1 MTEARPELESL
12 AVGPLPL
19 INHFLQR
26 LRLDEHLEQAV
37 PHRDRRCKLAPA
49 RVLGVFVRNL
59 LLSRYP
65 LYEIPEWTAGYV
77 PELLGLAP
85 EEGRLL
91 NDDRIGRCLD
101 GLFEAD
107 RARLLT
113 SFVLS
118 MVEEFDLK
126 LKVLHN
132 DSTTISF
139 TGRYPRRR
147 RRRGPVPVHITYG
160 HSKDHRPDLKQL
172 LFELTVTE
180 DGAVPVW
187 VGLHDGNI
195 TDDQTHIGTWKALCQ
210 IVGSPNFIYVADSK
224 LCVTETMTTI
234 TGQGG
239 HFVTV
244 LPATRKEEKWFKEYI
259 QTHTIPWEDVWGR
272 PSARRKADPPDIF
285 RGFEAPLRSAEGF
298 RILWYHTSVK
308 HQIDQQARQAR
319 IDRAVA
325 ELEFL
330 KNRVGARQLKTP
342 EEVEDAAVKILQ
354 TMKAERWLEV
364 EVEPGEEVSFRQVG
378 PGRPGKKTVYRP
390 VRRPHPKLHWK
401 LREETITYDTKID
414 GLFPLVTDLKE
425 ATLKQVLLW
434 YKFQPRLEKRFE
446 ELKTV
451 LGVRPVSLK
460 KVERVEA
467 YCFLYFVALVVDA
480 LVEREIRRAMKKERI
495 RTLPLY
501 PEKRLCKAPTAER
514 VLDLFASIRR
524 HRLLNEGKEVQR
536 FRDKLSRL
544 QRQVLRLLGVR
555 TAAYNT

>member
-1 MTEARPELESL
+1 MHDAGTELESL
-12 AVGPLPL
+12 AVGPLPV
-19 INHFLQR
+19 INHFLGR
-26 LRLDEHLEQAV
+26 LRLEEHLAEAV
-37 PHRDRRCKLAPA
+37 PHTDRRRKLPPA

-65 LYEIPEWTAGYV
+65 LYEIPEWVEGHV
-77 PELLGLAP
+77 PELLGLASG
-85 EEGRLL
+85 EARLL

-113 SFVLS
+113 RFVVA
-118 MVEEFDLK
+118 MVEEFKLG

-132 DSTTISF
+132 DSTTIAF
-139 TGRYPRRR
+139 TGRYSRRVG
-147 RRRGPVPVHITYG
+147 RRGPLPVHITHG

-187 VGLHDGNI
+187 VGLHDGNV

-210 IVGSPNFIYVADSK
+210 IVGGANFIYVADSK
-224 LCVTETMTTI
+224 LCVTETMTYI

-244 LPATRKEEKWFKEYI
+244 LPATRKEERWFKDYI
-259 QTHTIPWEDVWGR
+259 QTHPIPWEDVWRR
-272 PSARRKADPPDIF
+272 PPQRRKDGPADIF
-285 RGFEAPLRSAEGF
+285 RGVDSPLRSAEGY
-298 RILWYHTSVK
+298 RVLWYHSSVK
-308 HQIDQQARQAR
+308 HELDQQARQIR

-330 KNRVGARQLKTP
+330 KGRVGKRQLKTLGQ
-342 EEVEDAAVKILQ
+342 VETAAGKILQ
-354 TMKAERWLEV
+354 QTGVQRWLEV
-364 EVEPGEEVSFRQVG
+364 TVEPGEEVSFRQAG
-378 PGRPGKKTVYRP
+378 PGRPGKKTAYRQ
-390 VRRPHPKLHWK
+390 VRRPHPLLRWK
-401 LREETITYDTKID
+401 PNEETITYDSKID
-414 GLFPLVTDLKE
+414 GLFPLLTDLEE

-446 ELKTV
+446 QLKTV

-467 YCFLYFVALVVDA
+467 YCLLYFIALVVET
-480 LVEREIRRAMKKERI
+480 LIERELRRAMNRDGI
-495 RTLPLY
+495 RMLPLY
-501 PEKRLCKAPTAER
+501 PEERFCKAPTAER
-514 VLDLFASIRR
+514 ILDLFANLRR
-524 HRLLNEGKEVQR
+524 HRLFKKGKEVER
-536 FRDKLSRL
+536 FRDRLSKL
-544 QRQVLRLLGVR
+544 QRQVLGLLGVR
-555 TAAYNT
+555 TAAYKS